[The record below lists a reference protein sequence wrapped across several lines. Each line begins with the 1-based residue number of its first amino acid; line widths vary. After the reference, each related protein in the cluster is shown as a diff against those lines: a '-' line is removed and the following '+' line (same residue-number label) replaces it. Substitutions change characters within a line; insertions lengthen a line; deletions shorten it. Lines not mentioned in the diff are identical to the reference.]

1 MTSSWMVCAQGLTND
16 IDSLKP
22 KIDLIVVN
30 GDTSFVIN
38 RKFAEKIAIQYD
50 SLKIVTAKLS
60 EYKIVLDDCVKV
72 KDQYKVALDKSMDIT
87 DMLKREAE
95 TKDQIVKGYKTI
107 EESQKKIITD
117 LNTEFRKVKNRNKWL
132 TGLSIGGVTFGFTSF
147 ILLLLK

>member
-1 MTSSWMVCAQGLTND
+1 MTSSWMVYAQGLTNNTD
-16 IDSLKP
+16 TIKP
-22 KIDLIVVN
+22 KIDLIIVN

-50 SLKIVTAKLS
+50 SLKIVTTKLS

-95 TKDQIVKGYKTI
+95 TKDQIVQGYKKI
-107 EESQKKIITD
+107 EESQQKIITD

>member
-16 IDSLKP
+16 TDTIKP

-30 GDTSFVIN
+30 GDTSFIIN

-50 SLKIVTAKLS
+50 SLKIVTTKLS

-72 KDQYKVALDKSMDIT
+72 KDQYKVAFDKSMDIT

-95 TKDQIVKGYKTI
+95 TKDQIVQGYKTI

>member
-1 MTSSWMVCAQGLTND
+1 MTSSWMVYAQGLTNKTD
-16 IDSLKP
+16 TIKP
-22 KIDLIVVN
+22 KIDLIIVN

-50 SLKIVTAKLS
+50 SLKIVTTKLS

-132 TGLSIGGVTFGFTSF
+132 TGLTIGGVSVGFTSI

>member
-1 MTSSWMVCAQGLTND
+1 MTSSWMVCAQGLTNNTD
-16 IDSLKP
+16 TIKP

-30 GDTSFVIN
+30 GDTSFIIN

-50 SLKIVTAKLS
+50 SLKIVTTKLS

-72 KDQYKVALDKSMDIT
+72 KDQYKVAFDKSMDIT

-117 LNTEFRKVKNRNKWL
+117 LNTQFRKVKNRNKWL